1 MTDEPIKV
9 DVDEAAEPIKVDVD
23 EAVESAAIVPAGGD
37 DAADG
42 DNAATIAKLAERLRF
57 FFSNANL
64 RQDRWMRD
72 QMTTADGGIC
82 DGPLSLEVLMRF
94 NTLKSIT
101 KDKSLLAAAAKSDD
115 LAGLIS
121 YDEEKE
127 EVKRVTPFDFKTMGD
142 GSKLSLYV
150 KNVPVTEPTSEDEE
164 GAEPEKEKFRPRYAV
179 TRDEVNALF
188 DGYGRVAL
196 VQLRYGKKPQSHSE
210 NDDKYNA
217 PSARGF
223 KAGESYPLGVAII
236 EFESIDGIE
245 RACEDL
251 LPKKDKEDGEKKG
264 ATTVLEI
271 KGKQL
276 VVEKMRPSKL
286 FKGQADN
293 GSNNKRSR
301 DDDPSEDNH
310 DGEEKAVV
318 EAEDDKFEP
327 VTLDWEKGC
336 VITLSGLDAASC
348 DRESLREA
356 VSEILGITTD
366 VKTSGLYVD
375 YNRGDTTANL
385 RLKSPKPDEMKDL
398 VSKLSDGSLLVA
410 NAKVGSAK
418 ILEGEEEEKY
428 YDKFIAWLNTRKRM
442 KDEERKT
449 SNNNNRNNHNNK
461 RQKFGGRGG
470 GRGRGGG
477 GRGRGGGGRGRR

>member
-9 DVDEAAEPIKVDVD
+9 DADEAAEPIKVDAD

-101 KDKSLLAAAAKSDD
+101 KDKSFLAAAAKSDD

-127 EVKRVTPFDFKTMGD
+127 EVKRVTPFDFKSMGD
-142 GSKLSLYV
+142 GSKLSLY
-150 KNVPVTEPTSEDEE
+150 S
-164 GAEPEKEKFRPRYAV
+164 
-179 TRDEVNALF
+179 ALF

-336 VITLSGLDAASC
+336 VITLDGLDAASC

-366 VKTSGLYVD
+366 IKASGLYVD

-385 RLKSPKPDEMKDL
+385 RLKSPKPDEMKEL

-428 YDKFIAWLNTRKRM
+428 YEKFIAWLNTRKMM
-442 KDEERKT
+442 KDEERRT
-449 SNNNNRNNHNNK
+449 SNNNNRNNHSNK